1 MIVSLKEKFD
11 REQGRDLPMFSRSG
25 KSTVSQYLAFARQD
39 PNHDNIR
46 SSMAAEDDFQDFGD
60 IDMTA
65 FISNPVKFD
74 M

>member
-25 KSTVSQYLAFARQD
+25 KSTVSQYLAFGRYDQ
-39 PNHDNIR
+39 NHDHNR
-46 SSMAAEDDFQDFGD
+46 LVMAAEDDFQDFGD
-60 IDMTA
+60 VDMTG
-65 FISNPVKFD
+65 FLSNPVKFD